1 MAGEFPLTYGWYLID
16 RESTFGGVKIT
27 VALRLQIYT
36 MHKTYFTARVPLS
49 VVPDGGRLVD

>member
-1 MAGEFPLTYGWYLID
+1 M
-16 RESTFGGVKIT
+16 KIT

-49 VVPDGGRLVD
+49 VVPDGGRLVDLSALYSAVSTAA